1 MALLAVG
8 DIHNNLMVTESTNE
22 ALRIG
27 VKNLDFG
34 LFCLNYYGTLIALP
48 LVFNVLRVLF

>member
-1 MALLAVG
+1 
-8 DIHNNLMVTESTNE
+8 MVTESTNE

-34 LFCLNYYGTLIALP
+34 LFFDFGLFCLNYYGTLIALP
-48 LVFNVLRVLF
+48 LAFNVLRVLF

>member
-1 MALLAVG
+1 
-8 DIHNNLMVTESTNE
+8 MVTYSTNE

-34 LFCLNYYGTLIALP
+34 IFCLNCYGTLIALP
-48 LVFNVLRVLF
+48 VAFYFERVLF